1 MKRVGNIFEQIAN
14 IDNINYADNKARKQ
28 KKNFG
33 IIKHDKNREKDNNEL
48 SDQFSNLTYETSEY
62 SIFKIYEPKEREIYR
77 LPYYPDRIAHHAI
90 MNIMEHIWVKT
101 FINQSYSCIKG
112 RGIHKLN
119 KDLKKTLSNDPER
132 TKYCLKLDITKFYPS
147 INHDILKTIIR
158 KKIKDKK
165 LLRILDGII
174 DSAKGVPIGNY
185 LSQFFANLYLT
196 YFDHWL
202 KEEVKIKYY
211 FRYADDIVI
220 LADNKVIL
228 HKYLILI
235 KLYLSN
241 ILKLQVKSNYQIFP
255 VSSRGI
261 DFIGYKFYHTHVLLR
276 KSTKYRMYRLINKYK
291 TCKITSDNLKRRCS
305 SYFGWLKYCNSKRL
319 LQKIEQIAG
328 LHYSNWNGTETIISN
343 FYNKS
348 IYIVEIIRYSQYFK
362 LHFIHNHKK
371 YSLNSKS
378 TKLYKIL
385 LGISKPVIFK
395 LEKYGSK

>member
-1 MKRVGNIFEQIAN
+1 MKRVGNIFEEIAN

-33 IIKHDKNREKDNNEL
+33 IIKHDKNIEKDNNEL
-48 SDQFSNLTYETSEY
+48 SDQFSGLTYKTSEY

-90 MNIMEHIWVKT
+90 MNIMEDIWVKT

-119 KDLKKTLSNDPER
+119 KDLKETLSNDPEG

-220 LADNKVIL
+220 LADNKDIL

-255 VSSRGI
+255 VYSRGI

-276 KSTKYRMYRLINKYK
+276 KSIKYRMYRLINKYK
-291 TCKITSDNLKRRCS
+291 TCKITLDNLKRRCS

-319 LQKIEQIAG
+319 LQKIEQITG
-328 LHYSNWNGTETIISN
+328 LHYSNWNGIETIISN

-348 IYIVEIIRYSQYFK
+348 IYIVEIIRYGQYFK